1 GNICGKAFSTAVYRY
16 NIAANT
22 SAGNSKAD
30 DHFVSIDGDK
40 GYNYIY
46 NNLFYNNLNVSSLHY
61 IVQNTATLTQNS
73 PACCAGC
80 RLSSGI
86 YDPGF
91 RQNGRAP
98 QGRYLHRQP
107 EFAKG
112 TVPLATM

>member
-1 GNICGKAFSTAVYRY
+1 MRQGFQHRRIPLQHSRKHKCRKQQGGR
-16 NIAANT
+16 
-22 SAGNSKAD
+22 
-30 DHFVSIDGDK
+30 
-40 GYNYIY
+40 
-46 NNLFYNNLNVSSLHY
+46 SL
-61 IVQNTATLTQNS
+61 
-73 PACCAGC
+73 CFGC